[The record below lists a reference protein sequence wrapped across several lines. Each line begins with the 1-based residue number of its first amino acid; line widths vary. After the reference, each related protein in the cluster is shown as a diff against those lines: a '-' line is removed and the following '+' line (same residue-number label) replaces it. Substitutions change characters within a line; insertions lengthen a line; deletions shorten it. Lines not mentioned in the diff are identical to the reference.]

1 MVNIDLD
8 YYLHQLLGEFSEIAP
23 FLTAIIFVYF
33 GIVLICAVVSFV
45 IYFLNAIGLYEMSS
59 SLGLK
64 NPWYGF
70 IPFLNSFAIGRIA
83 EKYQKKNGA
92 KPAKFSVILLT
103 LEIVMAV
110 LSVITLF
117 SAVSTVIGVASFA
130 AGYLADVTSS
140 AGIGA
145 YNIMS
150 ILWLVFAA
158 FLLVGVATAYL
169 VVYYIAFWRTC
180 AVFDYKNAS
189 LYTVLSVFFS
199 FLAPIFLFV
208 IRKNKPFTDGRA
220 QLDRGIDNFSHSS
233 PETEQKDNFS
243 HPSDNNE

>member
-8 YYLHQLLGEFSEIAP
+8 YYLHRLLGEFSEIAP
-23 FLTAIIFVYF
+23 FLTAFLFIYF
-33 GIVLICAVVSFV
+33 GIILICSIVSAI
-45 IYFLNAIGLYEMSS
+45 IYFLNAIGLYEMSY

-92 KPAKFSVILLT
+92 KTAKFSVILLT

-110 LSVITLF
+110 LSVIILF
-117 SAVSTVIGVASFA
+117 SAVSTVIGAASFA

-243 HPSDNNE
+243 HPSDNKE

>member
-8 YYLHQLLGEFSEIAP
+8 YFLHRLLGEFSEIAP
-23 FLTAIIFVYF
+23 FLTAFLFIYF
-33 GIVLICAVVSFV
+33 GIILICSIVSAI
-45 IYFLNAIGLYEMSS
+45 IYFLNAIGIYEMSS

-92 KPAKFSVILLT
+92 KSAKFSVILLT

-243 HPSDNNE
+243 HPSDNKE

>member
-1 MVNIDLD
+1 
-8 YYLHQLLGEFSEIAP
+8 
-23 FLTAIIFVYF
+23 
-33 GIVLICAVVSFV
+33 
-45 IYFLNAIGLYEMSS
+45 MSS

-92 KPAKFSVILLT
+92 KSAKFSVILLT

-243 HPSDNNE
+243 HPSDNKE

>member
-23 FLTAIIFVYF
+23 FLTAFLFIYF
-33 GIVLICAVVSFV
+33 GIILICSIVSAI

-92 KPAKFSVILLT
+92 KSAKFSVILLT

-110 LSVITLF
+110 LAVITLF
-117 SAVSTVIGVASFA
+117 SAVSTVIGAASFA
-130 AGYLADVTSS
+130 AGYLVNATSS

-150 ILWLVFAA
+150 VLCLVFAA

-208 IRKNKPFTDGRA
+208 IRKNKPFTEGRA

-233 PETEQKDNFS
+233 PVSEQKDNFS
-243 HPSDNNE
+243 HPSDSM

>member
-1 MVNIDLD
+1 MVNMNLD
-8 YYLHQLLGEFSEIAP
+8 YLLHEALGKFPEIAP
-23 FLTAIIFVYF
+23 FLAALIFIYF

-64 NPWYGF
+64 NPWYSF

-92 KPAKFSVILLT
+92 KSAKFSVILLT
-103 LEIVMAV
+103 LDIIMTVLAV
-110 LSVITLF
+110 IMLF
-117 SAVSTVIGVASFA
+117 SLVSTVIGAASFA

-140 AGIGA
+140 VSIGA

-150 ILWLVFAA
+150 ILWLVFSALL
-158 FLLVGVATAYL
+158 FLGVATAYI
-169 VVYYIAFWRTC
+169 VIYYVAFWRTC

-189 LYTVLSVFFS
+189 LYTVLSVFFN

-208 IRKNKPFTDGRA
+208 IRKNKPFAGYRERIE
-220 QLDRGIDNFSHSS
+220 RGIDNFSHTA

-243 HPSDNNE
+243 HNTENME

>member
-1 MVNIDLD
+1 MVNMDFD
-8 YYLHQLLGEFSEIAP
+8 YVLHELLGKFSEIAP
-23 FLTAIIFVYF
+23 FLTAFFAVYF
-33 GIVLICAVVSFV
+33 AVVLICALVSAV
-45 IYFLNAIGLYEMSS
+45 IYFLNAIGLYEMSA

-64 NPWYGF
+64 NPWYSF
-70 IPFLNSFAIGRIA
+70 IPFLNSYAIGRTA

-92 KPAKFSVILLT
+92 KSAKFSVILLT

-110 LSVITLF
+110 LAVITLF
-117 SAVSTVIGVASFA
+117 SAVSTVIGAASFA
-130 AGYLADVTSS
+130 AGYLANATSS

-150 ILWLVFAA
+150 VLWLVFAA

-208 IRKNKPFTDGRA
+208 IRKNKPFTEGRA

-233 PETEQKDNFS
+233 PVSEQKDNFS
-243 HPSDNNE
+243 HPSDNMQ

>member
-8 YYLHQLLGEFSEIAP
+8 YFLHRLLGEFSEIAP
-23 FLTAIIFVYF
+23 FLTAFLFIYF
-33 GIVLICAVVSFV
+33 GIILICSIVSAI

-92 KPAKFSVILLT
+92 KSAKFSVILLT

-243 HPSDNNE
+243 HPSDNKE

>member
-23 FLTAIIFVYF
+23 FLTAFLLIYF
-33 GIVLICAVVSFV
+33 GIILICSIVSAI
-45 IYFLNAIGLYEMSS
+45 IYFLNAIGLYEMSY

-92 KPAKFSVILLT
+92 KTAKFSVILLT

-208 IRKNKPFTDGRA
+208 IRKNKPFAGYRERIE
-220 QLDRGIDNFSHSS
+220 RGIDNFSHSS
-233 PETEQKDNFS
+233 PESEEKDNFS
-243 HPSDNNE
+243 HPSDNKE

>member
-23 FLTAIIFVYF
+23 FLTAFLFIYF
-33 GIVLICAVVSFV
+33 GIILICSIVSAI

-92 KPAKFSVILLT
+92 KSAKFSVILLT

-243 HPSDNNE
+243 HPSDNKE

>member
-8 YYLHQLLGEFSEIAP
+8 YYLHQLLGEFSEISP
-23 FLTAIIFVYF
+23 FLTAFIFVYF

-92 KPAKFSVILLT
+92 KSAKFSVILLT

-169 VVYYIAFWRTC
+169 VVYYIAFWPVC
-180 AVFDYKNAS
+180 KLLLCSV
-189 LYTVLSVFFS
+189 LYCMCWM
-199 FLAPIFLFV
+199 LFV
-208 IRKNKPFTDGRA
+208 LFGVPTSFQEYHNALILRYSF
-220 QLDRGIDNFSHSS
+220 FHSYS
-233 PETEQKDNFS
+233 L
-243 HPSDNNE
+243 H